1 MFEQNKMKHGQ
12 ICWYELTTK
21 DSAKAQEFYKN
32 LLNWKFEQS
41 PNSEMDYQYM
51 NVNGANE
58 AFGGVMQMNE
68 EWGDEIPSHW
78 MTYITV
84 EDVDATCEKVKE
96 MGGNVCV
103 PPTDI
108 PVGRFSV
115 INDPSGATFSII
127 KLNVK

>member
-1 MFEQNKMKHGQ
+1 MSEQINLKHGQ

-21 DSAKAQEFYKN
+21 DSATAQEFYKN

-41 PNSEMDYQYM
+41 PNSEMDYPYIYP
-51 NVNGANE
+51 NNE
-58 AFGGVMQMNE
+58 PDSVGGVMQMTE
-68 EWGDEIPSHW
+68 EWGEIPSHW
-78 MTYITV
+78 MTYIAV
-84 EDVDATCEKVKE
+84 DDVDATCEKVKE

-127 KLNVK
+127 KMK